1 MPDTGAMAS
10 TVSNQLPPRTTT
22 SHRWPRKWAT
32 LGGRGTPS
40 TPIPSTINNAS
51 EFTEK
56 SNGHHMNGNGHH
68 QRYSTSLFRKSS
80 TISRTNGGT
89 TINNSD
95 LNNETPS
102 LKKSRSLIN
111 VLRSKL
117 NSPAVLRRFRTK
129 SRENTK
135 QIITEINHD
144 DKNTTTI
151 TNNNNNH
158 NDYHEKNSTQ
168 LINDDNKKI
177 RKRDPSPMKRFTS
190 RLAQLTR
197 SSTHTSIENE
207 QHTRKSPSPPIH
219 NKDQVDHINACY
231 DEIRAKYFDKN
242 NNNTKQ
248 NTLPNLSQQ
257 HSNVVPLTNERFKD
271 ILSTTTASSIEY
283 YERPNND
290 IHNRSLSTISMN
302 GSLFSH
308 DFLNNSQQVAQSSSP
323 PIPSDDPLLQAR
335 KQSNIKLNCM
345 LSGYGFT
352 TPFGNHEKSLGQHD
366 IFKFHHYHDVGK
378 RKFDFNFTNNNNR
391 MYSSLRTRPM
401 SRSIDSFRRATTTI
415 ENEIIPTNS
424 TGKLHEEILELDGFL
439 SIEKYFIDEQAQL
452 SDTFIESDNDL
463 LIDDENSSNV
473 LIDNELVIRE
483 DGDIIESEP
492 KVYSSKVHVT
502 PAACLHVKTFIS
514 TSSNVSHTNENL
526 SNGKT
531 YDENDDQFEKN
542 FLRAVDRA
550 LGVVNKDEN
559 HLLQPVYDL
568 PMNND
573 NSNMNLVEITERAL
587 STFNNTHILME
598 DKQKNEQIDNE
609 PRIDGAESP
618 NVELFDRTGELFD
631 TENVHWQSSAVY
643 DHQPPITNNEQDKL
657 IVNGN
662 DENSIDDHVLS
673 IVDDLTRKTHEFLL
687 DESQNGQQFLAI
699 LDNEEKTIKSKADG
713 YNKLLQTDDSR
724 LNDDVR
730 SDINAVIGEVN
741 LLLKGKLK
749 QFRGLCQANVSKSN
763 TSAGE
768 PTPLDSDLEG
778 FWDITYPLIDKVKIK
793 FTKLDARKAKQW
805 ASIEDEY
812 DPNDV
817 NNRPRIIDERL
828 KQLQPHQN
836 KSKISTKPAND
847 DLKKLIQERRKAAAN
862 VSNTANQ
869 NHDIEIFVTHK

>member
-1 MPDTGAMAS
+1 MTS

-32 LGGRGTPS
+32 LGGRGSPS
-40 TPIPSTINNAS
+40 TSIPSSNINDS
-51 EFTEK
+51 DFTEK
-56 SNGHHMNGNGHH
+56 TNGHINGNGHH
-68 QRYSTSLFRKSS
+68 HHQQQHRYSTSLFRKSS

-129 SRENTK
+129 SRENSK

-144 DKNTTTI
+144 DKN
-151 TNNNNNH
+151 NNNDN
-158 NDYHEKNSTQ
+158 EKISTQ
-168 LINDDNKKI
+168 LINDDNNNHKKI

-207 QHTRKSPSPPIH
+207 QHNIRKSSSPSPPIH
-219 NKDQVDHINACY
+219 NNNKDQVDHINACY
-231 DEIRAKYFDKN
+231 DEIRAKYFDNN

-248 NTLPNLSQQ
+248 KNHISQY
-257 HSNVVPLTNERFKD
+257 SNVPLTNERFKD

-283 YERPNND
+283 YERQNND

-302 GSLFSH
+302 GSLLSH
-308 DFLNNSQQVAQSSSP
+308 DFLNNSQQFNQSLT
-323 PIPSDDPLLQAR
+323 PITSDDPLLQAR

-352 TPFGNHEKSLGQHD
+352 TPFGNHEKILGQND
-366 IFKFHHYHDVGK
+366 LFKFHHYHDVGK

-424 TGKLHEEILELDGFL
+424 PVEP
-439 SIEKYFIDEQAQL
+439 
-452 SDTFIESDNDL
+452 DNNFR
-463 LIDDENSSNV
+463 IDDENFSNNS
-473 LIDNELVIRE
+473 IDNELVIRE
-483 DGDIIESEP
+483 DGDIIESES

-502 PAACLHVKTFIS
+502 PAVSLHVKTFIS
-514 TSSNVSHTNENL
+514 SSSNVPDENKNIL
-526 SNGKT
+526 NDKS
-531 YDENDDQFEKN
+531 YDEHNDEFERN

-550 LGVVNKDEN
+550 LGVVNNDEN
-559 HLLQPVYDL
+559 DLLQTVYDI
-568 PMNND
+568 PMKTD
-573 NSNMNLVEITERAL
+573 NSNMNLMEITERAL
-587 STFNNTHILME
+587 STFNNTNIFMDNE
-598 DKQKNEQIDNE
+598 RKNEPMDDE
-609 PRIDGAESP
+609 HCIDGAESP

-631 TENVHWQSSAVY
+631 TENVHWQASAVY
-643 DHQPPITNNEQDKL
+643 DDQPPITNHVIANC
-657 IVNGN
+657 N
-662 DENSIDDHVLS
+662 DENSIDDHVWS
-673 IVDDLTRKTHEFLL
+673 IVDDLTRKTDEFLL
-687 DESQNGQQFLAI
+687 DEPSQNGQQFLAL
-699 LDNEEKTIKSKADG
+699 LDNEEKTIKSKADS

-741 LLLKGKLK
+741 LLLRGKLK
-749 QFRGLCQANVSKSN
+749 QFRGLCQANVSKSR
-763 TSAGE
+763 TPAGE

-793 FTKLDARKAKQW
+793 FTKLDTRKAKQW

-836 KSKISTKPAND
+836 KSKISTTKSAHD

-862 VSNTANQ
+862 VSNTTNQ
-869 NHDIEIFVTHK
+869 NHDVEIFVTHK

>member
-1 MPDTGAMAS
+1 MPDTGAMTS

-40 TPIPSTINNAS
+40 IPISSPTINNC

-56 SNGHHMNGNGHH
+56 TNGHHINGNSHQQQQ

-80 TISRTNGGT
+80 TISRTNGNEI
-89 TINNSD
+89 INNSN
-95 LNNETPS
+95 LNTETPS

-129 SRENTK
+129 SRENSK

-144 DKNTTTI
+144 NKIHND
-151 TNNNNNH
+151 NH
-158 NDYHEKNSTQ
+158 NYYHDEKISTQ
-168 LINDDNKKI
+168 LINDDNNNNNNNKKL
-177 RKRDPSPMKRFTS
+177 RKRDPSPMKRFTN
-190 RLAQLTR
+190 RLVQLTR
-197 SSTHTSIENE
+197 SSTHTSIDNE
-207 QHTRKSPSPPIH
+207 QHTRKSSSPSIIH

-231 DEIRAKYFDKN
+231 DEIRAKYFDNN
-242 NNNTKQ
+242 NNNTNIKK
-248 NTLPNLSQQ
+248 NTLSHIPQQ
-257 HSNVVPLTNERFKD
+257 QQQQQNSNIIQPLINDRFKD

-283 YERPNND
+283 YERQTND

-302 GSLFSH
+302 GSLLSH
-308 DFLNNSQQVAQSSSP
+308 DFLNNSQQVIQLSP
-323 PIPSDDPLLQAR
+323 TITSDDPLLQAR

-352 TPFGNHEKSLGQHD
+352 TPFGNHEKLLGQHD

-378 RKFDFNFTNNNNR
+378 RKFDFNFTNNNNNNNR

-415 ENEIIPTNS
+415 ENEIIPTTNPTVES
-424 TGKLHEEILELDGFL
+424 NNNLLD
-439 SIEKYFIDEQAQL
+439 
-452 SDTFIESDNDL
+452 
-463 LIDDENSSNV
+463 DDEYSSNMP
-473 LIDNELVIRE
+473 IENELIIRE

-502 PAACLHVKTFIS
+502 PAVSLHVKTFIS
-514 TSSNVSHTNENL
+514 SSSNNDDKNIDLINEKL
-526 SNGKT
+526 
-531 YDENDDQFEKN
+531 YDENNDEFERN

-550 LGVVNKDEN
+550 LGVVNHDDN
-559 HLLQPVYDL
+559 HLLQAVYDI
-568 PMNND
+568 PMNTN
-573 NSNMNLVEITERAL
+573 NSNMNLMEITERAL
-587 STFNNTHILME
+587 STFNNTNIFM
-598 DKQKNEQIDNE
+598 DNE
-609 PRIDGAESP
+609 PKYEQINDEHRIDGAESP

-631 TENVHWQSSAVY
+631 TEIVHWQSSAVY
-643 DHQPPITNNEQDKL
+643 DHQPTIINHEQNNC
-657 IVNGN
+657 N
-662 DENSIDDHVLS
+662 DENSIDDHVWS
-673 IVDDLTRKTHEFLL
+673 IVDDLTQKTHEFLL
-687 DESQNGQQFLAI
+687 DEPQNGQQFLTL
-699 LDNEEKTIKSKADG
+699 LDNEEKTIKSKADS

-805 ASIEDEY
+805 ISIEDEY

-836 KSKISTKPAND
+836 KSKSSTTKPVND